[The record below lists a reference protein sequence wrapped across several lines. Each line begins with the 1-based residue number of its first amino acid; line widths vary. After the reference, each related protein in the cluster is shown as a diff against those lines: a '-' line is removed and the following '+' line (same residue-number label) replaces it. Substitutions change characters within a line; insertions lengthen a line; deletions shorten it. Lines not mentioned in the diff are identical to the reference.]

1 MCTYGNTTWDLVV
14 WVLGAFL
21 ESLVVFKLANGT
33 PLIVFSKAILTLL
46 ESKKKKKGGGRPL
59 EERCRRAGNKWQWCQ
74 PVVWDGEK

>member
-46 ESKKKKKGGGRPL
+46 ESKKKKRGGEGHWKKGAGGQ
-59 EERCRRAGNKWQWCQ
+59 GINGSGVNQ
-74 PVVWDGEK
+74 